1 MVKEDLTRINVKD
14 STIHVSDTWN
24 AKDKLMSAKD
34 QDWNFVE
41 SSLDTIDVKAYVDTQ
56 HAGEYTIMYSL
67 KSMSRSDE
75 KNTYAEIT
83 VRVIDDNAPIIHE
96 KPKTQDPIPTNTGI
110 SKTYFGDGVI
120 GVGALLLVLEAMKV
134 KRNTN

>member
-24 AKDKLMSAKD
+24 AKDKLMSAKG
-34 QDWNFVE
+34 QDWNFIE
-41 SSLDTIDVKAYVDTQ
+41 SSLDTIDAIASVDIQ

-75 KNTYAEIT
+75 KNTYKDT
-83 VRVIDDNAPIIHE
+83 
-96 KPKTQDPIPTNTGI
+96 
-110 SKTYFGDGVI
+110 
-120 GVGALLLVLEAMKV
+120 KV
-134 KRNTN
+134 VTLI